1 MAKEIPFKT
10 KPMIQ
15 NIVACGRFSKEID
28 IREAYEKINFPKK
41 EYEPETYCGLLVKVK
56 VNGELK
62 HVTLYKN
69 GKFIIAGANSLEELD
84 AVYKEIT
91 RILKQHHFL

>member
-28 IREAYEKINFPKK
+28 IREA
-41 EYEPETYCGLLVKVK
+41 
-56 VNGELK
+56 
-62 HVTLYKN
+62 
-69 GKFIIAGANSLEELD
+69 NSLEELD